1 MYTANEN
8 ESKTEF
14 FWGGVKILLYYYLV
28 VALDPR
34 HRYILKTGVYT
45 DAAAV

>member
-14 FWGGVKILLYYYLV
+14 FFFLLKLLLYYYLV